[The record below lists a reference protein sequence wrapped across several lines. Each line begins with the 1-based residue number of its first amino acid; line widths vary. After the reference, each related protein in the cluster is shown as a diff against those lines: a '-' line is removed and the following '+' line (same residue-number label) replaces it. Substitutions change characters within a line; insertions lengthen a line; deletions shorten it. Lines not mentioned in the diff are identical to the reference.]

1 MNNFNKFDDLTFKIS
16 LTLIFLTLLLT
27 AYLSAQIY

>member
-16 LTLIFLTLLLT
+16 ITLIILTIILT
-27 AYLSAQIY
+27 AYLYAQIY